1 LRRTDHSLLS
11 EVFVRYDHRPWPTTQ
26 TSSWRESRL
35 DCDSPRPL
43 HAVRRNLHFS
53 SRFLPA
59 LHPLQSDRTQSGA
72 ATILSGAVFLGKRS
86 AASPRPWSSPWPFYS
101 APLVPQP
108 GFFAARVFFSATC
121 PGSRR
126 AMADLRRATRVRF
139 LAVVLEDR
147 VSVSASLLAAAP
159 L

>member
-1 LRRTDHSLLS
+1 
-11 EVFVRYDHRPWPTTQ
+11 
-26 TSSWRESRL
+26 
-35 DCDSPRPL
+35 
-43 HAVRRNLHFS
+43 
-53 SRFLPA
+53 
-59 LHPLQSDRTQSGA
+59 
-72 ATILSGAVFLGKRS
+72 
-86 AASPRPWSSPWPFYS
+86 PFYS

-159 L
+159 LRGTRFSCLPTILAWELGLRVRSLSLGERWAPWARIWNGSNSAFLCWISCNG